1 MSILHYVQLRIVL
14 VSTIDFLNG
23 ILHYVQLRMAIL
35 KIKLCSLSILHYV
48 QLVIKNKSL
57 YSMQA
62 FLFLFIINFEKY
74 VIIIIRYNL
83 KWK

>member
-1 MSILHYVQLRIVL
+1 MSVLHYVQLRIVAE
-14 VSTIDFLNG
+14 IGRDFDFD
-23 ILHYVQLRMAIL
+23 V
-35 KIKLCSLSILHYV
+35 LHYV

-57 YSMQA
+57 FSMQA
-62 FLFLFIINFEKY
+62 FLFLFLFIINFEKY

>member
-1 MSILHYVQLRIVL
+1 MSILHYVQLRNL
-14 VSTIDFLNG
+14 
-23 ILHYVQLRMAIL
+23 LHGKTNRGGR
-35 KIKLCSLSILHYV
+35 ILHYV

-57 YSMQA
+57 FSMQA
-62 FLFLFIINFEKY
+62 FLFLFLFLFIINFEKY